1 MAQPRRFAG
10 GCEGPVQRLRLPLS
24 SKLFRGRVRV
34 MIDSALADWQSGSP
48 LVSQDQQPR
57 QIRQA
62 REIGSPFSMLEP

>member
-1 MAQPRRFAG
+1 
-10 GCEGPVQRLRLPLS
+10 
-24 SKLFRGRVRV
+24 
-34 MIDSALADWQSGSP
+34 MIDSALADWQSSSP